1 MKPPRA
7 GIARSFGIPATLIA
21 LVLLAL
27 VITRKTTDVHAEAT
41 AGISMQLP
49 ARIGEWVG
57 ADAPV
62 AQIERDYLGPDTEF
76 ARKIYRDSK
85 GREIFLGLVLS
96 GRDRSSIH
104 AAEACLVG
112 QGWTIREGG
121 IFRVPMDS
129 PKPYALDMMR
139 LVITR
144 SARAPDGRTVSA
156 RNWYYYWF
164 VGKNRLTPRHL
175 NRILWTAFDRIFYN
189 VHHRWAYVALIVNP
203 PPGRE
208 KETEEMVRDFVRAA
222 VPLFQKTTG

>member
-1 MKPPRA
+1 MNSPRA

-21 LVLLAL
+21 LVLLTLA
-27 VITRKTTDVHAEAT
+27 ITRKTTDVHAEAT

-49 ARIGEWVG
+49 ARIGDWTG
-57 ADAPV
+57 TNAPV
-62 AQIERDYLGPDTEF
+62 TQIERDYLGPDTEF
-76 ARKIYRDSK
+76 ARKIYRDPN

-112 QGWTIREGG
+112 QGWTINEGG

-144 SARAPDGRTVSA
+144 PARAPDGRTVSV
-156 RNWYYYWF
+156 RNWYCYWF

-175 NRILWTAFDRIFYN
+175 QRILWTAFDRIFHN
-189 VHHRWAYVALIVNP
+189 VHHRWAYVALIVHP

-208 KETEEMVRDFVRAA
+208 KETEEMLRDFTRKA
-222 VPLFQKTTG
+222 VPFFQKTPG